1 MTAAPVLRLA
11 ARDARGYPLP
21 RKSRFKEPVMSPAE
35 ARLKE
40 APSEMTEAE
49 WTQRISLAACYR
61 LVAHYGWD
69 DLVDTHIS
77 ARVPGPDHHFLINPY
92 GLLFDEITASSLVK
106 VDLDGNQL
114 SQSEYSIN
122 PAGFTITSAIHG
134 GREDAICVP
143 HLHTLDG
150 TAVSSCAEGLL
161 PLNQTAQLVT
171 HDPAYHDYEGI
182 ALDHDER
189 PRLQKDL
196 GNANH
201 MLLRNHG
208 TLTVGRSVA
217 SAFERMYHL
226 ERACTMQV
234 RTRMLGPTAYPVEEA
249 VIDKNEQMFSNA
261 DRAELRSTKLVWPPL
276 LRKLDRLDP

>member
-1 MTAAPVLRLA
+1 
-11 ARDARGYPLP
+11 
-21 RKSRFKEPVMSPAE
+21 MSPAE
-35 ARLKE
+35 AARLKE
-40 APSEMTEAE
+40 VQSTMSEAE
-49 WTQRISLAACYR
+49 WSQRVNLAAAYR
-61 LVAHYGWD
+61 LVALYGWD

-77 ARVPGPDHHFLINPY
+77 ARVPGPEHHFLINPY
-92 GLLFDEITASSLVK
+92 GLMFDEITASSLVK

-114 SQSEYSIN
+114 SKSEYSIN
-122 PAGFTITSAIHG
+122 PAGFTIHSAIHEV
-134 GREDAICVP
+134 REDAICVL

-150 TAVSSCAEGLL
+150 TAVSSSAEGLL

-171 HDPAYHDYEGI
+171 HDLAYHDYEGI

-196 GNANH
+196 GDKNH

-226 ERACTMQV
+226 ERACSIQV
-234 RTRMLGPTAYPVEEA
+234 RTRMLGPVTYPVDPA
-249 VIDKNEQMFSNA
+249 VVDKNAELLSNPE
-261 DRAELRSTKLVWPPL
+261 RAELRSINLVWPPL
-276 LRKLDRLDP
+276 LRKLDRIDPSYKT